1 MRRYH
6 YPYEL
11 KPKLLEG
18 GSYKGMEQGV
28 TKGDRSLD
36 EAHICASRQVYMF
49 LRNVVS

>member
-1 MRRYH
+1 MGH

-11 KPKLLEG
+11 QPKLLEG

-28 TKGDRSLD
+28 TKGDTRSLD
-36 EAHICASRQVYMF
+36 EAHIRASRQVYMF